1 MNVTNVFWNHL
12 PFILTSVVLPVI
24 GILYIAFS
32 LLFYAAR
39 ERKVVTIT
47 SELYNIYLLFGI
59 ASVLV
64 LDFVFFKVAYD
75 YTYTTVKTAIN
86 PETGQVVTVF
96 VTWNIIRNMSELSL
110 YLSIVNILK
119 PFYFLAGLSIGL
131 SILVV
136 LLRRVH
142 RMWYLELLVYVV
154 NPIIFIYSEIKPLQ
168 GIRYSYQL
176 VNMLGIGTGHSPYS
190 DYAVVLLTHWLGT
203 GLVLGILLTVFIWVI
218 VSRYATNIGVLSRFT

>member
-1 MNVTNVFWNHL
+1 MDVTNVFWNHL

-24 GILYIAFS
+24 GILYIAFR

-75 YTYTTVKTAIN
+75 YTYTTVKTVIN

-131 SILVV
+131 SILVL

-142 RMWYLELLVYVV
+142 RMWYLELLVYVA

-168 GIRYSYQL
+168 GIKYSYQL
-176 VNMLGIGTGHSPYS
+176 VNLLGIGTGHSPYS
-190 DYAVVLLTHWLGT
+190 DYAAVLLTHWLGT
-203 GLVLGILLTVFIWVI
+203 GLVLGILLAVFVWVI